1 MAEDQVRYNIGFTA
15 GAAMLN
21 EMQAVAGALMECRG
35 DWEKT
40 REKTFRENLMEKNKM
55 SSNIRYFALMR
66 QRLEALNE
74 EELSMLVDG
83 TASVRR
89 LIVLLAIC
97 KAHPFIYDFISENV
111 RESFYNQYEKL
122 THADFNQFF
131 NEKKYIHP
139 ELESVTDRTAAKM
152 RQVVF
157 RILEQLELIESV
169 DTGLLQRP
177 YLPQKVEYTIARDN
191 PKWLAAFLY
200 SNNEISN
207 AVSI

>member
-1 MAEDQVRYNIGFTA
+1 MQQVKYNIGFTA
-15 GAAMLN
+15 GTAMLN
-21 EMQAVAGALMECRG
+21 EMQAVAGALMECKG

-40 REKTFRENLMEKNKM
+40 KEKTFKENLMEKNKM

-66 QRLEALNE
+66 QRLKALNE
-74 EELSMLVDG
+74 EELFMLVDG
-83 TASVRR
+83 TAVVRR

-111 RESFYNQYEKL
+111 RECFYNQHEKL
-122 THADFNQFF
+122 TRADFNEFF

-157 RILEQLELIESV
+157 RILEQSELIESV
-169 DTGLLQRP
+169 ETGLLQRP
-177 YLPQKVEYTIARDN
+177 YLPEKVEYAIVRDN

-207 AVSI
+207 AISI